1 MRPESAGTRED
12 LLNGSAWQDCH
23 YTSPDGLTL
32 YYRDYAAESDRLPV
46 VCLPGLSRNSRDFE
60 TLAPR
65 LQRGGRRVI
74 TPDLRGRGRSQRDPN
89 WSNYQPLTYLGDI
102 AALQAAAGAERV
114 VVIGTSLGGILAML
128 IAATRPAAIAGAV
141 LNDVGPEIASEGLQR
156 ISQYVG
162 RCAPVSNWE
171 EAAAQARANY
181 GFAMPGLSDDDWL
194 DYARRSYIEIDGV
207 PQLDMDPM
215 IGEAVRSA
223 RSGAVP
229 DLWPAF
235 GALQPVPTL
244 ALRGVLSDV
253 LSAETFDRMA
263 REKPDLRRLSVERR
277 GHPPLL
283 DEPEVVEAIE
293 EFLAE
298 LP

>member
-1 MRPESAGTRED
+1 MNGT
-12 LLNGSAWQDCH
+12 AWQDRH

-32 YYRDYAAESDRLPV
+32 YYRDYEVESDRLPV
-46 VCLPGLSRNSRDFE
+46 VCLPGLTRNSRDFE
-60 TLAPR
+60 ILAPR

-114 VVIGTSLGGILAML
+114 IVIGTSLGGILAML
-128 IAATRPAAIAGAV
+128 IAATRPAAIAGTV
-141 LNDVGPEIASEGLQR
+141 LNDVGPEIATEGLQR

-162 RCAPVSNWE
+162 RSTPVGSWQ
-171 EAAAQARANY
+171 EAAEQARATY
-181 GFAMPGLSDDDWL
+181 GLAMPDLTDDDWL
-194 DYARRSYIEIDGV
+194 NYARRSYVEVDGV

-223 RSGAVP
+223 PNGAAP
-229 DLWPAF
+229 DLWPVF

-244 ALRGVLSDV
+244 ALRGVLSDI

-283 DEPEVVEAIE
+283 DEPEVVAVIE

>member
-1 MRPESAGTRED
+1 MNGT
-12 LLNGSAWQDCH
+12 AWRDSH

-32 YYRDYAAESDRLPV
+32 YYRDYLADSDRLPV
-46 VCLPGLSRNSRDFE
+46 VCLPGLTRNSRDFE

-74 TPDLRGRGRSQRDPN
+74 TPDLRGRGRSQYDPN
-89 WSNYQPLTYLGDI
+89 WSNYQPMTYLGDI

-141 LNDVGPEIASEGLQR
+141 LNDVGPEIAAEGLQR

-162 RCAPVSNWE
+162 RAAPVGSWA
-171 EAAAQARANY
+171 EAAAQARDTY
-181 GFAMPGLSDDDWL
+181 SLAMPGLSDDDWL
-194 DYARRSYIEIDGV
+194 DYARRSYRDVDGV
-207 PQLDMDPM
+207 PHLDMDPM

-223 RSGAVP
+223 PAGAAP
-229 DLWPAF
+229 DLWPVF
-235 GALQPVPTL
+235 GALKPVPTL
-244 ALRGVLSDV
+244 ALRGVMSDV

-283 DEPEVVEAIE
+283 DEPEVVATIE